1 MFDVSLDDPNS
12 WFAGKGRSGCHEES
26 IGSGLSGL
34 SGLWQLVTVQ
44 GQQCAEGRRPSAQTL
59 VTFSHANR
67 GCSVEKNI
75 AAVFCNRQR
84 CGQSSSLAS
93 WKPGNP
99 WFWDDFGPCFCR
111 KLAISVL
118 GWPNGPDSIVTMRR
132 PRRYCCC
139 VILPTAA
146 AGGCRCH
153 EGWADPE
160 IFIVFW
166 VHTYIRTL
174 THYIYNI
181 YMYTS
186 LQAEEC
192 IWMQALSFRGYQLN
206 AMLWSY
212 RMCFFSPAGAVFLFK
227 PVPAPWERL
236 KTRWPVLR
244 SEVPDPA
251 TGELGYYYTL
261 PTTMVIY
268 PLITPTA
275 PPKQAARTV
284 IWPAT
289 NRHIAQRDWGFL
301 ASENRTA
308 TFRQQDVAALLCS
321 FWQLFASHQLE
332 TQRPKR

>member
-174 THYIYNI
+174 THYIYI
-181 YMYTS
+181 
-186 LQAEEC
+186 
-192 IWMQALSFRGYQLN
+192 
-206 AMLWSY
+206 
-212 RMCFFSPAGAVFLFK
+212 
-227 PVPAPWERL
+227 
-236 KTRWPVLR
+236 
-244 SEVPDPA
+244 
-251 TGELGYYYTL
+251 
-261 PTTMVIY
+261 
-268 PLITPTA
+268 
-275 PPKQAARTV
+275 
-284 IWPAT
+284 
-289 NRHIAQRDWGFL
+289 
-301 ASENRTA
+301 
-308 TFRQQDVAALLCS
+308 
-321 FWQLFASHQLE
+321 
-332 TQRPKR
+332 